1 MAKYITNFLNRIQIT
16 EKCFLILIIFFPI
29 SLILGNLIININFL
43 LIFIIFLIDLSLNK
57 NFSFIK
63 DKIFILLIV
72 FFLSLLVNLN
82 FSIDPIISLPRIL
95 KILTVICMFL
105 FFRKMIAKYG
115 NDFENI
121 LFGSWAIL
129 FSILIIDIIFEIIFG
144 FNTIGIKSIIPGRIA
159 SFFGNELVVGSFF
172 LSFASIYIA
181 TIAKFSKKNMNLKL
195 IFLIIFLISLS
206 FLIGERS
213 NFIKFFLI
221 SFFLL
226 FFVIKLSFK
235 IKIFS
240 SLIIFCILFLS
251 LNYFQ
256 DIKYR
261 FYKQQIK
268 NFQAETKEL
277 NKADSQ
283 NILIDTKNN
292 IINFIKWTKYGA
304 HYNAAYKIFLE
315 HPYFGV
321 GIKHFRNESIKEKY
335 RNEEYK
341 WTDERNTTH
350 PHQIH
355 FEFLSETGLFG
366 YLFFIIFISASLYLS
381 IKNYL
386 IHKNLFQL
394 VTILYVLVSI
404 LPLLPSGSFFST
416 YSSSLFW
423 LNYTIMVSYIKK
435 LNLKI

>member
-1 MAKYITNFLNRIQIT
+1 MINKYENN
-16 EKCFLILIIFFPI
+16 
-29 SLILGNLIININFL
+29 
-43 LIFIIFLIDLSLNK
+43 
-57 NFSFIK
+57 
-63 DKIFILLIV
+63 
-72 FFLSLLVNLN
+72 
-82 FSIDPIISLPRIL
+82 
-95 KILTVICMFL
+95 
-105 FFRKMIAKYG
+105 
-115 NDFENI
+115 FENI

-129 FSILIIDIIFEIIFG
+129 FSILIIDILFEIIFG
-144 FNTIGIKSIIPGRIA
+144 FNTLGIKSYIPGRIS
-159 SFFGNELVVGSFF
+159 SFFGNELIVGSFF
-172 LSFASIYIA
+172 LSFATIYIA
-181 TIAKFSKKNMNLKL
+181 TIAKFSKTNVNFKL
-195 IFLIIFLISLS
+195 IVLIIFLIFLS

-221 SFFLL
+221 SIFLL

-261 FYKQQIK
+261 YYKQQIK
-268 NFQAETKEL
+268 NFQSENKEL
-277 NKADSQ
+277 NKPDSQ
-283 NILIDTKNN
+283 NILIDTKDN

-315 HPYFGV
+315 NPYFGV

-366 YLFFIIFISASLYLS
+366 YIIFIIFITTSLYLS
-381 IKNYL
+381 IKN
-386 IHKNLFQL
+386 
-394 VTILYVLVSI
+394 
-404 LPLLPSGSFFST
+404 
-416 YSSSLFW
+416 
-423 LNYTIMVSYIKK
+423 
-435 LNLKI
+435 

>member
-1 MAKYITNFLNRIQIT
+1 MIKYVINFFNIIQTT
-16 EKCFLILIIFFPI
+16 EKYFLILIIFFPI

-43 LIFIIFLIDLSLNK
+43 LIVIIFLIDLYLNK

-63 DKIFILLIV
+63 DKIFILLIF

-95 KILTVICMFL
+95 KILAVICMFL
-105 FFRKMIAKYG
+105 FFRKMIARYG

-129 FSILIIDIIFEIIFG
+129 FSILTIDIIFEIIFG
-144 FNTIGIKSIIPGRIA
+144 FNTVGIRSIIPGRIA

-172 LSFASIYIA
+172 LSFASIYVA
-181 TIAKFSKKNMNLKL
+181 TIAKFSKKNINLKL
-195 IFLIIFLISLS
+195 IVLIIFLISLS

-221 SFFLL
+221 SIFLL
-226 FFVIKLSFK
+226 FFVIKLSLK

-240 SLIIFCILFLS
+240 SLVIFCILFLS
-251 LNYFQ
+251 LNFFQ

-261 FYKQQIK
+261 YYKQQII
-268 NFQAETKEL
+268 NFQSETNEL
-277 NKADSQ
+277 NKGDSQ
-283 NILIDTKNN
+283 NLLVDTKDN

-304 HYNAAYKIFLE
+304 HYNAAYKIFLDN
-315 HPYFGV
+315 PYFGV

-341 WTDERNTTH
+341 WTDERTTTH

-355 FEFLSETGLFG
+355 LEFLSETGLFG
-366 YLFFIIFISASLYLS
+366 YLVFIIFISASLYLS

-394 VTILYVLVSI
+394 VAILYVLVSL

-416 YSSSLFW
+416 YPSSLFW
-423 LNYTIMVSYIKK
+423 LNYSIMVSYIKK
-435 LNLKI
+435 IKS

>member
-1 MAKYITNFLNRIQIT
+1 M
-16 EKCFLILIIFFPI
+16 
-29 SLILGNLIININFL
+29 
-43 LIFIIFLIDLSLNK
+43 
-57 NFSFIK
+57 
-63 DKIFILLIV
+63 V
-72 FFLSLLVNLN
+72 
-82 FSIDPIISLPRIL
+82 
-95 KILTVICMFL
+95 
-105 FFRKMIAKYG
+105 AKYG

-121 LFGSWAIL
+121 LFGSWAIF

-213 NFIKFFLI
+213 NFVKFFLI
-221 SFFLL
+221 SIFLL

-261 FYKQQIK
+261 FYKQQIE

-366 YLFFIIFISASLYLS
+366 YIIFIIFISASLYLS

-423 LNYTIMVSYIKK
+423 LNYAIMVSYIKRIK
-435 LNLKI
+435 S

>member
-1 MAKYITNFLNRIQIT
+1 MIKYALNFFNKIQTT
-16 EKCFLILIIFFPI
+16 EKYFLILILFFPI

-57 NFSFIK
+57 NFSFVK

-95 KILTVICMFL
+95 KILAVICMFL
-105 FFRKMIAKYG
+105 FFRKMMAKYG

-159 SFFGNELVVGSFF
+159 SFFGNELVIGSFF
-172 LSFASIYIA
+172 LSFATIYIA
-181 TIAKFSKKNMNLKL
+181 TIAKFSKTNVNFKL
-195 IFLIIFLISLS
+195 IVLIIFLIFLS

-213 NFIKFFLI
+213 NFIKFFLVSI
-221 SFFLL
+221 FLL

-261 FYKQQIK
+261 YYKQQIK

-283 NILIDTKNN
+283 NMLIDTKDN

-315 HPYFGV
+315 NPYFGV

-366 YLFFIIFISASLYLS
+366 YIIFIIFITTSLYLS

-416 YSSSLFW
+416 YSSGLFW

-435 LNLKI
+435 IKF

>member
-1 MAKYITNFLNRIQIT
+1 MIKYALNFFNKIQTT
-16 EKCFLILIIFFPI
+16 EKYFLILILFFPI

-95 KILTVICMFL
+95 KILAVICMFL
-105 FFRKMIAKYG
+105 FLRRMIAKYD

-144 FNTIGIKSIIPGRIA
+144 FNTVGIKSIIPGRIA
-159 SFFGNELVVGSFF
+159 SFFGNELVIGSFF
-172 LSFASIYIA
+172 LSFATIYIA
-181 TIAKFSKKNMNLKL
+181 TIAKFSKTNINFKL
-195 IFLIIFLISLS
+195 IVLIIFLIFLS

-213 NFIKFFLI
+213 NFIKFFLVSI
-221 SFFLL
+221 FLL

-261 FYKQQIK
+261 YYKQQIK

-283 NILIDTKNN
+283 NMLIDTKDK

-304 HYNAAYKIFLE
+304 HYNAAYKIFLDN
-315 HPYFGV
+315 PYFGV

-366 YLFFIIFISASLYLS
+366 YIIFIIFITTSLYLS

-394 VTILYVLVSI
+394 VAILYVLVSL

-416 YSSSLFW
+416 YPSSLFW
-423 LNYTIMVSYIKK
+423 LNYSIMVSYIKK
-435 LNLKI
+435 IKS

>member
-1 MAKYITNFLNRIQIT
+1 MV
-16 EKCFLILIIFFPI
+16 
-29 SLILGNLIININFL
+29 LGNLIINISFL
-43 LIFIIFLIDLSLNK
+43 LFFLIFLIDIYLSK
-57 NFSFIK
+57 DFSFIK
-63 DKIFILLIV
+63 DKIILLLIG
-72 FFLSLLVNLN
+72 FFFSLLINLN
-82 FSIDPIISLPRIL
+82 FSIDPSVSLPRVL
-95 KILTVICMFL
+95 KILAVISL
-105 FFRKMIAKYG
+105 VIFFKKMINKYE
-115 NDFENI
+115 NYFENI
-121 LFGSWAIL
+121 LFVSWAVL
-129 FSILIIDIIFEIIFG
+129 FSILIIDILFEIIFG
-144 FNTIGIKSIIPGRIA
+144 FNTIGIKSSIPGRIS
-159 SFFGNELVVGSFF
+159 SFFGKELIVGSFF
-172 LSFASIYIA
+172 LCFAAIYLA
-181 TIAKFSKKNMNLKL
+181 TIAKFSKTNVNLKL

-221 SFFLL
+221 SIFLL
-226 FFVIKLSFK
+226 FFVIKLSIK

-240 SLIIFCILFLS
+240 SLAIFCILFLS
-251 LNYFQ
+251 LNFFQ
-256 DIKYR
+256 DIQYR
-261 FYKQQIK
+261 YYKQHIE
-268 NFQAETKEL
+268 NFQIETEPYFL
-277 NKADSQ
+277 NKRASQ
-283 NILIDTKNN
+283 NILIDTKEN
-292 IINFIKWTKYGA
+292 IINFIKWSKYGA

-315 HPYFGV
+315 NPYFGV

-366 YLFFIIFISASLYLS
+366 YIIFIIFISASLYLS

-423 LNYTIMVSYIKK
+423 LNYAIMVSYIKRIK
-435 LNLKI
+435 S

>member
-95 KILTVICMFL
+95 KILAVICMFL

-283 NILIDTKNN
+283 NILIDTKND

-315 HPYFGV
+315 NPYFGV

-435 LNLKI
+435 IKS

>member
-261 FYKQQIK
+261 YYKQQIK

>member
-1 MAKYITNFLNRIQIT
+1 MTDYIKTFYNKIQVS
-16 EKCFLILIIFFPI
+16 EKFFLILIVLFPLSI
-29 SLILGNLIININFL
+29 MLGNLIINISFL
-43 LIFIIFLIDLSLNK
+43 LIFVIFLIDIYISK
-57 NFSFIK
+57 DFYFIK
-63 DKIFILLIV
+63 DKIILLLIG
-72 FFLSLLVNLN
+72 FFFSLLINLN
-82 FSIDPIISLPRIL
+82 FSIDPSVSLPRVI
-95 KILTVICMFL
+95 KILAVISL
-105 FFRKMIAKYG
+105 VIFFKKMINKYE
-115 NDFENI
+115 NNFENI

-129 FSILIIDIIFEIIFG
+129 FSILIIDILFEIIFG
-144 FNTIGIKSIIPGRIA
+144 FNTLGIKSYIPGRIS
-159 SFFGNELVVGSFF
+159 SFFGNELIVGSFF
-172 LSFASIYIA
+172 LSFATIYIA
-181 TIAKFSKKNMNLKL
+181 TIAKFSKTNVNFKL
-195 IFLIIFLISLS
+195 IVLIIFLIFLS

-221 SFFLL
+221 SIFLL

-261 FYKQQIK
+261 YYKQQIK
-268 NFQAETKEL
+268 NFQAENKEL
-277 NKADSQ
+277 NKPDSQ
-283 NILIDTKNN
+283 NILIDTKDN

-315 HPYFGV
+315 NPYFGV

-366 YLFFIIFISASLYLS
+366 YIIFIIFITTSLYLS

-386 IHKNLFQL
+386 IYKNLFQL

-435 LNLKI
+435 IKS

>member
-213 NFIKFFLI
+213 NFVKFFLI
-221 SFFLL
+221 SIFLL

-435 LNLKI
+435 IKS

>member
-1 MAKYITNFLNRIQIT
+1 MTTIVADTGEVAAIQTLKPVDATTN
-16 EKCFLILIIFFPI
+16 P
-29 SLILGNLIININFL
+29 
-43 LIFIIFLIDLSLNK
+43 
-57 NFSFIK
+57 
-63 DKIFILLIV
+63 
-72 FFLSLLVNLN
+72 SLLLKA
-82 FSIDPIISLPRIL
+82 SQLPQCEPMIAEAISYAKEKSSDKQQQIEDAADKLAVLVGLEIL
-95 KILTVICMFL
+95 KH
-105 FFRKMIAKYG
+105 
-115 NDFENI
+115 
-121 LFGSWAIL
+121 
-129 FSILIIDIIFEIIFG
+129 
-144 FNTIGIKSIIPGRIA
+144 IPGRIS
-159 SFFGNELVVGSFF
+159 SFFGNELIVGSFF
-172 LSFASIYIA
+172 LSFATIYIA
-181 TIAKFSKKNMNLKL
+181 TIAKFSKTNVNLKL

-221 SFFLL
+221 SIFLL
-226 FFVIKLSFK
+226 FFVIKLSIK

-240 SLIIFCILFLS
+240 SLAIFCILFLS
-251 LNYFQ
+251 LNFFQ
-256 DIKYR
+256 DIQYR
-261 FYKQQIK
+261 YYKQHIE
-268 NFQAETKEL
+268 NFQIETEPYFL
-277 NKADSQ
+277 NKRASQ
-283 NILIDTKNN
+283 NILIDTKEN
-292 IINFIKWTKYGA
+292 IINFIKWSKYGA

-315 HPYFGV
+315 NPYFGV

-366 YLFFIIFISASLYLS
+366 YTIFIIFITASLYLS

-423 LNYTIMVSYIKK
+423 LNYAIMVSYIKK
-435 LNLKI
+435 IKS

>member
-1 MAKYITNFLNRIQIT
+1 MTDYIKTFYNKIQIS
-16 EKCFLILIIFFPI
+16 EKFFLILIVLFPLSI
-29 SLILGNLIININFL
+29 MLGNLIINISFL
-43 LIFIIFLIDLSLNK
+43 LIFVIFLIDIYISK
-57 NFSFIK
+57 DFYFIK
-63 DKIFILLIV
+63 DKIILLLIG
-72 FFLSLLVNLN
+72 FFFSLLINLN
-82 FSIDPIISLPRIL
+82 FSIDPSVSLPRVI
-95 KILTVICMFL
+95 KILAVISL
-105 FFRKMIAKYG
+105 VIFFKKMINKYE
-115 NDFENI
+115 NNFENI

-129 FSILIIDIIFEIIFG
+129 FSILIIDILFEIIFG
-144 FNTIGIKSIIPGRIA
+144 FNTLGIKSYIPGRIS
-159 SFFGNELVVGSFF
+159 SFFGNELIVGSFF
-172 LSFASIYIA
+172 LSFATIYIA
-181 TIAKFSKKNMNLKL
+181 TIAKFSKTNVNFKL
-195 IFLIIFLISLS
+195 IVLIIFLIFLS

-221 SFFLL
+221 SIFLL

-261 FYKQQIK
+261 YYKQQIK

-283 NILIDTKNN
+283 NMLIDTKNN

-315 HPYFGV
+315 NPYFGV

-366 YLFFIIFISASLYLS
+366 YIIFIIFITTSLYLS

-386 IHKNLFQL
+386 IYKNLFPL

-404 LPLLPSGSFFST
+404 LPLFYKYDHYFIHIIIIL
-416 YSSSLFW
+416 SLY
-423 LNYTIMVSYIKK
+423 LC
-435 LNLKI
+435 LKN

>member
-95 KILTVICMFL
+95 KILAVICMFL
-105 FFRKMIAKYG
+105 FFRKMMAKYG

-315 HPYFGV
+315 NPYFGV

-435 LNLKI
+435 IKS

>member
-29 SLILGNLIININFL
+29 SLILGNLIINIIFL

-63 DKIFILLIV
+63 NKIFILLIV

-129 FSILIIDIIFEIIFG
+129 FSIVIIDIIFEIIFG

-181 TIAKFSKKNMNLKL
+181 TIAKFSKKNINLKL

-221 SFFLL
+221 SIFLL

-423 LNYTIMVSYIKK
+423 LNYAIMVSYIKK
-435 LNLKI
+435 IKS

>member
-63 DKIFILLIV
+63 DKIFILLIF

-95 KILTVICMFL
+95 KILAVICMFL
-105 FFRKMIAKYG
+105 FFRKMIDKYG
-115 NDFENI
+115 DDFENI

>member
-1 MAKYITNFLNRIQIT
+1 MAKYITNFLNRIQTT

-95 KILTVICMFL
+95 KILAVICMFL

-172 LSFASIYIA
+172 LSFATIYIA
-181 TIAKFSKKNMNLKL
+181 TIAKFSKTNINFKL
-195 IFLIIFLISLS
+195 IVLIIFLIFLS

-221 SFFLL
+221 SIFLL
-226 FFVIKLSFK
+226 FFAIKLSFK

-261 FYKQQIK
+261 YYKQQIK
-268 NFQAETKEL
+268 NFQAETKKL

-283 NILIDTKNN
+283 NILIDTKDN
-292 IINFIKWTKYGA
+292 IINFFKWTKYGA

-315 HPYFGV
+315 NPYFGV

-366 YLFFIIFISASLYLS
+366 YIIFIIFITTSLYLS

-435 LNLKI
+435 IKS

>member
-366 YLFFIIFISASLYLS
+366 YTIFIIFITASSYLS

>member
-1 MAKYITNFLNRIQIT
+1 MAKYITNFLNRIQTT
-16 EKCFLILIIFFPI
+16 EKYFLILIIFFPI

-63 DKIFILLIV
+63 DKIFILLIF

-129 FSILIIDIIFEIIFG
+129 FSILVIDVIFEIIFG

-261 FYKQQIK
+261 YYKQQIK

-283 NILIDTKNN
+283 NMLIDTKDK

-315 HPYFGV
+315 NPYFGV

-366 YLFFIIFISASLYLS
+366 YIIFIIFITTSLYLS

-394 VTILYVLVSI
+394 VTILYVLVSM

-435 LNLKI
+435 IKS

>member
-1 MAKYITNFLNRIQIT
+1 MTDNIKTFYNKIQVS
-16 EKCFLILIIFFPI
+16 EKFFLILITLFPL
-29 SLILGNLIININFL
+29 SMMLGNLIINISFF
-43 LIFIIFLIDLSLNK
+43 LIFLIFLIDIYISK
-57 NFSFIK
+57 DFYFIK
-63 DKIFILLIV
+63 DKIILLLIG
-72 FFLSLLVNLN
+72 FFFSLLINLN
-82 FSIDPIISLPRIL
+82 FSIDPSVSLPRVI
-95 KILTVICMFL
+95 KILAVIAL
-105 FFRKMIAKYG
+105 VIFFKKMINKYE
-115 NDFENI
+115 NYFENI

-129 FSILIIDIIFEIIFG
+129 FSILIIDILFEIIFG
-144 FNTIGIKSIIPGRIA
+144 FNTLGIKSYIPGRIS
-159 SFFGNELVVGSFF
+159 SFFGNELIVGSFF
-172 LSFASIYIA
+172 LSFATIYIA
-181 TIAKFSKKNMNLKL
+181 TIAKFSKTNVNFKL
-195 IFLIIFLISLS
+195 IVLTIFLIFLS

-221 SFFLL
+221 SIFLL

-261 FYKQQIK
+261 YYKQQIK

-283 NILIDTKNN
+283 NILINTKDN

-315 HPYFGV
+315 NPYFGI

-366 YLFFIIFISASLYLS
+366 YIIFIIFITTSLYLS

-435 LNLKI
+435 IKS

>member
-283 NILIDTKNN
+283 NILIDTKDN
-292 IINFIKWTKYGA
+292 IISFIKWTKYGA

-315 HPYFGV
+315 NPYFGV

>member
-1 MAKYITNFLNRIQIT
+1 MTKYVINFFNKIQTT
-16 EKCFLILIIFFPI
+16 EKYFLILIIFFPI
-29 SLILGNLIININFL
+29 SLILGNLIININIL
-43 LIFIIFLIDLSLNK
+43 LIFLIFLIDLFSNK

-63 DKIFILLIV
+63 DKIFILLIT
-72 FFLSLLVNLN
+72 FFFSLLINLI
-82 FSIDPIISLPRIL
+82 FSIDPITSLPRVL
-95 KILTVICMFL
+95 KILAVICLFL
-105 FFRKMIAKYG
+105 FFRKMISKYN

-129 FSILIIDIIFEIIFG
+129 FSILTLDIIFEIIFG
-144 FNTIGIKSIIPGRIA
+144 FNTVGIKSIIPGRIA

-172 LSFASIYIA
+172 LCFGSIYIA
-181 TIAKFSKKNMNLKL
+181 TIAKFSKKNINFKL
-195 IFLIIFLISLS
+195 IVLIIFLISLS

-213 NFIKFFLI
+213 NFVKFFLI
-221 SFFLL
+221 SVFLL
-226 FFVIKLSFK
+226 FFVIKLSLK
-235 IKIFS
+235 IKILS

-251 LNYFQ
+251 LNFFQ

-261 FYKQQIK
+261 YYKQKIK
-268 NFQAETKEL
+268 NFQSETKEL
-277 NKADSQ
+277 NKGNSQ
-283 NILIDTKNN
+283 NVLIDTKDN

-304 HYNAAYKIFLE
+304 HYNAAYKIFLDN
-315 HPYFGV
+315 PYFGV

-341 WTDERNTTH
+341 WTDERTTTH

-355 FEFLSETGLFG
+355 LEFLSETGLFG
-366 YLFFIIFISASLYLS
+366 YLVFIIFISASLYLS

-386 IHKNLFQL
+386 IHKNFFQL
-394 VTILYVLVSI
+394 VAILYVLTFL

-423 LNYTIMVSYIKK
+423 LNYSIMVSYIKK
-435 LNLKI
+435 IKS

>member
-1 MAKYITNFLNRIQIT
+1 MIKYVINFFNIIQTT
-16 EKCFLILIIFFPI
+16 EKYFLILIIFFPI

-57 NFSFIK
+57 DFSFIK
-63 DKIFILLIV
+63 NKIFILLIV

-95 KILTVICMFL
+95 KILAVICMFL

-129 FSILIIDIIFEIIFG
+129 FSILVIDVIFEIIFG
-144 FNTIGIKSIIPGRIA
+144 FNTVGIKSIIPGRIA

-172 LSFASIYIA
+172 LSFASIYVA
-181 TIAKFSKKNMNLKL
+181 TITKFLKKNINLKF
-195 IFLIIFLISLS
+195 IALIIFLISLS

-221 SFFLL
+221 SIFLL
-226 FFVIKLSFK
+226 LFVIKLSLK

-240 SLIIFCILFLS
+240 SLVIFCILFLS
-251 LNYFQ
+251 LNFFQ
-256 DIKYR
+256 DIQYR
-261 FYKQQIK
+261 YLKQHIE
-268 NFQAETKEL
+268 NFQIETEPYFL
-277 NKADSQ
+277 NKKAPQ
-283 NILIDTKNN
+283 NLLIDTKEN

-304 HYNAAYKIFLE
+304 HYNAAYKIFLDN
-315 HPYFGV
+315 PYFGV

-341 WTDERNTTH
+341 WTDERTTTH

-355 FEFLSETGLFG
+355 LELLSETGLFG

-423 LNYTIMVSYIKK
+423 LNYSIMVSYIKK
-435 LNLKI
+435 IKS

>member
-95 KILTVICMFL
+95 KILAVICMFL
-105 FFRKMIAKYG
+105 FFRKMMAKYG

>member
-1 MAKYITNFLNRIQIT
+1 MKTF
-16 EKCFLILIIFFPI
+16 
-29 SLILGNLIININFL
+29 
-43 LIFIIFLIDLSLNK
+43 NK
-57 NFSFIK
+57 NTK
-63 DKIFILLIV
+63 V
-72 FFLSLLVNLN
+72 
-82 FSIDPIISLPRIL
+82 
-95 KILTVICMFL
+95 
-105 FFRKMIAKYG
+105 
-115 NDFENI
+115 
-121 LFGSWAIL
+121 
-129 FSILIIDIIFEIIFG
+129 
-144 FNTIGIKSIIPGRIA
+144 
-159 SFFGNELVVGSFF
+159 LVVGSGFGGIASALRMRALGYEVTLLEKLENIGGRAQVFNVNGFRHDAGPTVITAPFMFDELFKLFGEDREKF
-172 LSFASIYIA
+172 LKFVPLDPWYRFYFHDGTTFDYCKSVKD
-181 TIAKFSKKNMNLKL
+181 TQKEIAKFSKKNINLKL

-213 NFIKFFLI
+213 NFVKFFLI
-221 SFFLL
+221 SIFLL

-261 FYKQQIK
+261 FYKQQIE

-335 RNEEYK
+335 SNEEYK

-366 YLFFIIFISASLYLS
+366 YTIFIIFITASLYLS

-435 LNLKI
+435 IKS

>member
-1 MAKYITNFLNRIQIT
+1 MTKYVTNFFNKIQIT

-63 DKIFILLIV
+63 NKIFILLIV

-105 FFRKMIAKYG
+105 FFRKMIKKYG

-129 FSILIIDIIFEIIFG
+129 FSILIIDILFEIIFG
-144 FNTIGIKSIIPGRIA
+144 FNTLGIKSYIPGRIS
-159 SFFGNELVVGSFF
+159 SFFGKELIVGSFF
-172 LSFASIYIA
+172 LCFAAIYLA
-181 TIAKFSKKNMNLKL
+181 TIAKFSKTNVNLKL

-221 SFFLL
+221 SIFLL

-261 FYKQQIK
+261 FYKQQIE

-335 RNEEYK
+335 SNEEYK

-366 YLFFIIFISASLYLS
+366 YTIFIIFISASLYLS

-423 LNYTIMVSYIKK
+423 LNYAIMVSYIKK
-435 LNLKI
+435 IKS

>member
-1 MAKYITNFLNRIQIT
+1 
-16 EKCFLILIIFFPI
+16 
-29 SLILGNLIININFL
+29 
-43 LIFIIFLIDLSLNK
+43 
-57 NFSFIK
+57 
-63 DKIFILLIV
+63 
-72 FFLSLLVNLN
+72 
-82 FSIDPIISLPRIL
+82 
-95 KILTVICMFL
+95 MFL

-213 NFIKFFLI
+213 NFVKFFLI
-221 SFFLL
+221 SIFLL

-261 FYKQQIK
+261 YYKQQIK

-304 HYNAAYKIFLE
+304 HYNAAYKIFLDN
-315 HPYFGV
+315 PYFGV
-321 GIKHFRNESIKEKY
+321 GIKHFRNESTKEKY

-355 FEFLSETGLFG
+355 LEFLSETGLFG

-394 VTILYVLVSI
+394 VAILYVLVSL

-423 LNYTIMVSYIKK
+423 LNYSIMVSYIKK
-435 LNLKI
+435 IKS

>member
-63 DKIFILLIV
+63 NKIFILLIV

-95 KILTVICMFL
+95 KILAVICMFL

-159 SFFGNELVVGSFF
+159 SFFGNELIVGSFF

-315 HPYFGV
+315 NPYFGV

>member
-1 MAKYITNFLNRIQIT
+1 MTDYIKTFYNKIKVS
-16 EKCFLILIIFFPI
+16 EKFFLILIVLFPL
-29 SLILGNLIININFL
+29 SMMLGNLIINISFF
-43 LIFIIFLIDLSLNK
+43 LIFLIFLIDIYISK
-57 NFSFIK
+57 DFYFIK
-63 DKIFILLIV
+63 DKIILLLLG
-72 FFLSLLVNLN
+72 FFFSLLINLN
-82 FSIDPIISLPRIL
+82 FSIYPSASLPRVI
-95 KILTVICMFL
+95 KILAVIAL
-105 FFRKMIAKYG
+105 VIFFKKMINKYE
-115 NDFENI
+115 NYFENI

-129 FSILIIDIIFEIIFG
+129 FSILIIDILFEIIFG
-144 FNTIGIKSIIPGRIA
+144 FNTLSIKSYIPGRIS
-159 SFFGNELVVGSFF
+159 SFFGNELIVGSFF
-172 LSFASIYIA
+172 LSFATIYIA
-181 TIAKFSKKNMNLKL
+181 TIAKFSKTNVNFKL
-195 IFLIIFLISLS
+195 IVLIIFLIFLS

-221 SFFLL
+221 SIFLL

-261 FYKQQIK
+261 YYKQQIK

-283 NILIDTKNN
+283 NMLIDTKDN

-315 HPYFGV
+315 NPYFGV

-366 YLFFIIFISASLYLS
+366 YTIFIIFITASLYLS

-435 LNLKI
+435 IKS

>member
-1 MAKYITNFLNRIQIT
+1 M
-16 EKCFLILIIFFPI
+16 
-29 SLILGNLIININFL
+29 
-43 LIFIIFLIDLSLNK
+43 
-57 NFSFIK
+57 
-63 DKIFILLIV
+63 
-72 FFLSLLVNLN
+72 
-82 FSIDPIISLPRIL
+82 
-95 KILTVICMFL
+95 
-105 FFRKMIAKYG
+105 
-115 NDFENI
+115 
-121 LFGSWAIL
+121 
-129 FSILIIDIIFEIIFG
+129 
-144 FNTIGIKSIIPGRIA
+144 
-159 SFFGNELVVGSFF
+159 
-172 LSFASIYIA
+172 
-181 TIAKFSKKNMNLKL
+181 
-195 IFLIIFLISLS
+195 S

-221 SFFLL
+221 SIFLL

-261 FYKQQIK
+261 YYKQQIK

-283 NILIDTKNN
+283 NMLIDTKNN

-315 HPYFGV
+315 NPYFGV

-366 YLFFIIFISASLYLS
+366 YIIFIIFITTSLYLS

-386 IHKNLFQL
+386 IYKNLFQL

-435 LNLKI
+435 IKS

>member
-1 MAKYITNFLNRIQIT
+1 MIKYVINFFNIIKTT
-16 EKCFLILIIFFPI
+16 EKYFLILILFFPI

-283 NILIDTKNN
+283 NMLIDTKND

-315 HPYFGV
+315 NPYFGV

-435 LNLKI
+435 IKS

>member
-95 KILTVICMFL
+95 KILAVICMFL

-144 FNTIGIKSIIPGRIA
+144 FNTVGIKSIIPGRIA

-172 LSFASIYIA
+172 LGFASIYVA
-181 TIAKFSKKNMNLKL
+181 TIAKFSKKNINLKL

-206 FLIGERS
+206 FLVGERS

-221 SFFLL
+221 SIFLL
-226 FFVIKLSFK
+226 FFFIKLSLK
-235 IKIFS
+235 IKFII
-240 SLIIFCILFLS
+240 SLAIFCILFLS
-251 LNYFQ
+251 LNFFQ

-261 FYKQQIK
+261 YYKQQIK
-268 NFQAETKEL
+268 NFQSETKEL
-277 NKADSQ
+277 NKEDSQ
-283 NILIDTKNN
+283 NLLLDTKEN

-315 HPYFGV
+315 NPYFGV

-435 LNLKI
+435 IKS